1 MNKKYL
7 YISAAFR
14 ARPGKET
21 ELRDALQALQ
31 APTRA
36 EPGCLTYDLHQ
47 GPGDPARLMMF
58 ETWETQTAI
67 DAHMKSPHVQKF
79 APRVDGLCA
88 EPPQILIWERVG

>member
-1 MNKKYL
+1 L

-21 ELRDALQALQ
+21 ELREALKALQ

-47 GPGDPARLMMF
+47 AVGDPARLLMF
-58 ETWETQTAI
+58 ETWEGQSAI
-67 DAHMKSPHVQKF
+67 DGHMKSPHVRKF
-79 APRVDGLCA
+79 IPHVDGLCA
-88 EPPQILIWERVG
+88 EAPQIVIWERIS

>member
-1 MNKKYL
+1 MSKKYL

-14 ARPGKET
+14 ARAGKET
-21 ELRDALQALQ
+21 ELRDALKALQ

-47 GPGDPARLMMF
+47 GLGDPARLMMF
-58 ETWETQTAI
+58 ETWESQATI
-67 DAHMKSPHVQKF
+67 DAHVKSPHVQKF

-88 EPPQILIWERVG
+88 ESPQIIIWERIS

>member
-1 MNKKYL
+1 MTKKNW

-21 ELRDALQALQ
+21 ELRDALKGLQ

-47 GPGDPARLMMF
+47 AVDDPARLLMF
-58 ETWETQTAI
+58 ESWESQAAI

-88 EPPQILIWERVG
+88 ESPQITIWERIS

>member
-1 MNKKYL
+1 MSKKLL

-21 ELRDALQALQ
+21 ELRDALKALQ
-31 APTRA
+31 TPTRA
-36 EPGCLTYDLHQ
+36 EPGCLTYDLHE
-47 GPGDPARLMMF
+47 GVGDPARLMMF
-58 ETWETQTAI
+58 ETWENQTAI

-88 EPPQILIWERVG
+88 ESPQIVIWERIS